1 MTLGWEGFE
10 QVSGIYAEII
20 ERRFNN
26 ANANGPARTLSCARW
41 KALKE
46 TPNPRSRIFDTFFT
60 TLRSM
65 KPEGTS
71 ALHD

>member
-10 QVSGIYAEII
+10 QVSGKSM
-20 ERRFNN
+20 RRSLKDGLITQMQM
-26 ANANGPARTLSCARW
+26 AQRVPYLAPAGKHSKRHQSRARVS
-41 KALKE
+41 L
-46 TPNPRSRIFDTFFT
+46 IL